1 MLVSFVVTGK
11 RAFRQGSFGFG
22 LTAGFP
28 WFVLGVGVAAYE
40 KIWFFNVT
48 TIRVRV
54 LIIVVFVVFIVLLY

>member
-22 LTAGFP
+22 FTSGFP

-40 KIWFFNVT
+40 KLGFINVT
-48 TIRVRV
+48 TSRVRV
-54 LIIVVFVVFIVLLY
+54 VIIVVLVVFIVLLC